1 MNFKSRILGLALA
14 AISLTSVAGGCGS
27 APAAPA
33 EKTANAFMEAY
44 YVRAD
49 LQEAS
54 ALADG
59 LALDK
64 VSGSASLREGLAIDS
79 AAQHPKVRFELS
91 DSRAG
96 RDEAEYLYDVDFRPE
111 KSEAVRKTA
120 RIKVRLRDG
129 RWKVTQFTDHER

>member
-1 MNFKSRILGLALA
+1 MNIKIRFMGLALA
-14 AISLTSVAGGCGS
+14 VMVWMPVAGGCGA
-27 APAAPA
+27 APATPA

-54 ALADG
+54 SLADG

-64 VSGSASLREGLAIDS
+64 VSGSVSLREGLAIDV
-79 AAQHPKVRFELS
+79 AAHHPKVRFELS
-91 DSRAG
+91 GSRAG
-96 RDEAEYLYDVDFRPE
+96 GEEAEYLYDVEFRPD
-111 KSEAVRKTA
+111 KSEAVQKTA